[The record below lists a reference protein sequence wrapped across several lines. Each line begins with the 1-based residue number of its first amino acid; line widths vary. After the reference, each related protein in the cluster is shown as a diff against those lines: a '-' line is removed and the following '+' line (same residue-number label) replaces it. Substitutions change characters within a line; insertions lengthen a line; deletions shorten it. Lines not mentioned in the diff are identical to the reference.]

1 MKQHETMKQHQT
13 KNKKD
18 GPKHGTTWN
27 NMDQRGPTW
36 NNVEQH
42 GTMKQ
47 HQHKTTWNNMY
58 ANVKQHETN
67 IKRTP
72 KEHRRGTF
80 SQSD

>member
-1 MKQHETMKQHQT
+1 MDQNMEQHGTTWTNVEQ
-13 KNKKD
+13 
-18 GPKHGTTWN
+18 HGTTWN
-27 NMDQRGPTW
+27 N
-36 NNVEQH
+36 
-42 GTMKQ
+42 MKQ
-47 HQHKTTWNNMY
+47 HQHKTTWINMY